1 MKITRK
7 KIIRLIKESLEE
19 LDTSPPVCAPGD
31 EFNHETGEPCD
42 PNEVDAVDSPIQD
55 FIDADSEKQ
64 EEILQQLESTY
75 DLPFT
80 NRDIRM
86 LIFSYVDK
94 FDAFSKDESK
104 ISDLSLLN
112 KRVQA
117 YIETIERKYMD
128 LSVVFLSRSTRLDT
142 GLSMFY
148 YNTPDIGKSFHTLL
162 MSRVSSLPGYTERGI
177 GFRIMKTYIR
187 AGLFVPEGGDFAS
200 RPDKLSIKD
209 FRKQVTY
216 NTKVNSFKLIKA
228 AQTTGLTELYHSEN
242 KTRHERILQ
251 IFDNLKKANTA
262 LGAEVDKE
270 YGLSEV
276 GSDIASE
283 ELSYKLENLY
293 DLAQA
298 TGVLPYNPA
307 NFPYKEFEEL
317 DALITA
323 QNYVAASKF
332 CRRLARAVEDKIAA
346 VQSATSSE
354 RQPRKDALKNGI
366 LEFGKEL
373 RTYAYPFEIKIKRLL
388 TTLRSNVE
396 GFQSLFENRRRRNR
410 YRL

>member
-1 MKITRK
+1 M
-7 KIIRLIKESLEE
+7 
-19 LDTSPPVCAPGD
+19 
-31 EFNHETGEPCD
+31 
-42 PNEVDAVDSPIQD
+42 
-55 FIDADSEKQ
+55 
-64 EEILQQLESTY
+64 
-75 DLPFT
+75 
-80 NRDIRM
+80 
-86 LIFSYVDK
+86 
-94 FDAFSKDESK
+94 
-104 ISDLSLLN
+104 
-112 KRVQA
+112 
-117 YIETIERKYMD
+117 
-128 LSVVFLSRSTRLDT
+128 
-142 GLSMFY
+142 
-148 YNTPDIGKSFHTLL
+148 
-162 MSRVSSLPGYTERGI
+162 
-177 GFRIMKTYIR
+177 
-187 AGLFVPEGGDFAS
+187 
-200 RPDKLSIKD
+200 
-209 FRKQVTY
+209 
-216 NTKVNSFKLIKA
+216 
-228 AQTTGLTELYHSEN
+228 YHSEN